1 MVSRRLSAGTWR
13 IRNGGWEDEI
23 VRNLRRQRH
32 LDGRRQTIRLQTGS
46 ADCSIYFNYGR
57 GMAVGDF
64 SASFEMTEGRGLG
77 GPLTANG
84 CWLLAIGFQLSASG
98 FRLSVCLR
106 QSPPSPLRGP
116 LPPDKQWG
124 AREYI
129 GARHPVSFGVG
140 RSNGVRAL
148 ANAKCAFSFEA
159 AKGLPLF
166 ERKKTQSSPA
176 GGYIPCPQ
184 KKTAAA
190 VFFHISI
197 PGPVPPGSGR
207 CPGYRSGWRR
217 L

>member
-1 MVSRRLSAGTWR
+1 MLMASRKPSAGTWR

-64 SASFEMTEGRGLG
+64 SASLEMTGRGKVSVVRCR
-77 GPLTANG
+77 LTA
-84 CWLLAIGFQLSASG
+84 AG
-98 FRLSVCLR
+98 FRR
-106 QSPPSPLRGP
+106 AFGNPPSPLRGP

-148 ANAKCAFSFEA
+148 ANAKCAFPFEA
-159 AKGLPLF
+159 AKGLLPF
-166 ERKKTQSSPA
+166 ERKQIQSSPA
-176 GGYIPCPQ
+176 GGYVPCPQ
-184 KKTAAA
+184 KKTAGA

-197 PGPVPPGSGR
+197 PGPVLPGSGR
-207 CPGYRSGWRR
+207 CPGYRSGWMR

>member
-1 MVSRRLSAGTWR
+1 M
-13 IRNGGWEDEI
+13 
-23 VRNLRRQRH
+23 RRQRH
-32 LDGRRQTIRLQTGS
+32 LDGRRQTIRLQTDS
-46 ADCSIYFNYGR
+46 ADCSTYFNYGR

-64 SASFEMTEGRGLG
+64 SAPLRFARNDGEGGGLG
-77 GPLTANG
+77 SPLSAIGYRLPAAG
-84 CWLLAIGFQLSASG
+84 CWLSAFSFWLSAIGVPSAI
-98 FRLSVCLR
+98 
-106 QSPPSPLRGP
+106 PPSPLRGP

-148 ANAKCAFSFEA
+148 ANAKCAFPFEA
-159 AKGLPLF
+159 AKELPPF
-166 ERKKTQSSPA
+166 ERKQTQSSPA
-176 GGYIPCPQ
+176 GGYVPCPQ
-184 KKTAAA
+184 KKTAGA

>member
-1 MVSRRLSAGTWR
+1 MASRRLSAGTWR

-32 LDGRRQTIRLQTGS
+32 LDGRRQTIRLQTDS
-46 ADCSIYFNYGR
+46 ADCSIYFDYGR

-64 SASFEMTEGRGLG
+64 SAPLRFARNDGEGGDLG
-77 GPLTANG
+77 GPLS
-84 CWLLAIGFQLSASG
+84 AIGFRLLASG
-98 FRLSVCLR
+98 YRCAFGN
-106 QSPPSPLRGP
+106 PPSPLRGP

-148 ANAKCAFSFEA
+148 ANAKRAFSFEA
-159 AKGLPLF
+159 VKGLPLF

-176 GGYIPCPQ
+176 GGYVPCPQ

>member
-1 MVSRRLSAGTWR
+1 MG
-13 IRNGGWEDEI
+13 
-23 VRNLRRQRH
+23 RQRH
-32 LDGRRQTIRLQTGS
+32 LDGRRQTIRLQNDS
-46 ADCSIYFNYGR
+46 ADWSIYFNYGR

-64 SASFEMTEGRGLG
+64 SAPLRFARNDGEGGGLG
-77 GPLTANG
+77 CRLSAIGYRLTASG
-84 CWLLAIGFQLSASG
+84 VPSAIPPRHCVALS
-98 FRLSVCLR
+98 
-106 QSPPSPLRGP
+106 
-116 LPPDKQWG
+116 PPDKQWG

-148 ANAKCAFSFEA
+148 ANAKCAFPFEA
-159 AKGLPLF
+159 AKGLPPF
-166 ERKKTQSSPA
+166 EQKQTQSSPA
-176 GGYIPCPQ
+176 GGYVPCPQ
-184 KKTAAA
+184 KKTAEA

>member
-1 MVSRRLSAGTWR
+1 MDGMELRNEGRSRLSAIGY
-13 IRNGGWEDEI
+13 
-23 VRNLRRQRH
+23 
-32 LDGRRQTIRLQTGS
+32 RLP
-46 ADCSIYFNYGR
+46 A
-57 GMAVGDF
+57 A
-64 SASFEMTEGRGLG
+64 
-77 GPLTANG
+77 G
-84 CWLLAIGFQLSASG
+84 CWLSAFSFWLSAIGVPSAIPPRHCVALS
-98 FRLSVCLR
+98 
-106 QSPPSPLRGP
+106 
-116 LPPDKQWG
+116 PPDKQWG

-148 ANAKCAFSFEA
+148 VNSKRAFPFEVD
-159 AKGLPLF
+159 KGLSPF
-166 ERKKTQSSPA
+166 ERKQTQSSPA

-207 CPGYRSGWRR
+207 CPVYRSGWRR

>member
-1 MVSRRLSAGTWR
+1 MTAQIAAYTSITAGAWRWEISR
-13 IRNGGWEDEI
+13 
-23 VRNLRRQRH
+23 LR
-32 LDGRRQTIRLQTGS
+32 
-46 ADCSIYFNYGR
+46 F
-57 GMAVGDF
+57 
-64 SASFEMTEGRGLG
+64 ASLEMTGREEIS
-77 GPLTANG
+77 AVRYR
-84 CWLLAIGFQLSASG
+84 FSASG

-106 QSPPSPLRGP
+106 QFPPSPLRGP

-148 ANAKCAFSFEA
+148 ANAKCAFPFEA
-159 AKGLPLF
+159 AKGLPSF
-166 ERKKTQSSPA
+166 ERKQTQSSPA
-176 GGYIPCPQ
+176 GGYVPCHAKRPPRRS
-184 KKTAAA
+184 
-190 VFFHISI
+190 FFHISI

>member
-1 MVSRRLSAGTWR
+1 M
-13 IRNGGWEDEI
+13 
-23 VRNLRRQRH
+23 RRQRH

-46 ADCSIYFNYGR
+46 AECSIYFNYGR

-64 SASFEMTEGRGLG
+64 SAPLRFARNDGEGGGLG
-77 GPLTANG
+77 GPLS
-84 CWLLAIGFQLSASG
+84 AIGFRLLAAGYRLSASG

-129 GARHPVSFGVG
+129 GARYIAPFGG
-140 RSNGVRAL
+140 SSNGVRAL
-148 ANAKCAFSFEA
+148 ANSKRAFPFEV
-159 AKGLPLF
+159 AKGLSPF
-166 ERKKTQSSPA
+166 ERKQTQSSPA
-176 GGYIPCPQ
+176 GGYVLCPQ
-184 KKTAAA
+184 NKTAAA

>member
-1 MVSRRLSAGTWR
+1 MLMASRRLSAGTWI

-23 VRNLRRQRH
+23 VRNLGRQRH
-32 LDGRRQTIRLQTGS
+32 LDGRRQTIRLQNDS

-64 SASFEMTEGRGLG
+64 SAPLRFARNDGEGRAS
-77 GPLTANG
+77 LTADD
-84 CWLLAIGFQLSASG
+84 CWLPA
-98 FRLSVCLR
+98 CLR
-106 QSPPSPLRGP
+106 QSPSPLRGP

-148 ANAKCAFSFEA
+148 AKKRAFPFEVN
-159 AKGLPLF
+159 KGLSPF
-166 ERKKTQSSPA
+166 ERKQTQSLPA
-176 GGYIPCPQ
+176 GGYVLCPQ

-207 CPGYRSGWRR
+207 CPGYRSGWMR

>member
-1 MVSRRLSAGTWR
+1 
-13 IRNGGWEDEI
+13 
-23 VRNLRRQRH
+23 
-32 LDGRRQTIRLQTGS
+32 
-46 ADCSIYFNYGR
+46 
-57 GMAVGDF
+57 MAVGDF
-64 SASFEMTEGRGLG
+64 SAPLRFARNDGEGGGLG
-77 GPLTANG
+77 G
-84 CWLLAIGFQLSASG
+84 LLSAIGFRLLAAGYRLSASG
-98 FRLSVCLR
+98 FRLSACLR
-106 QSPPSPLRGP
+106 QSPLATAWPPRHCVAPSPLRGP

-140 RSNGVRAL
+140 RSNGVRTL
-148 ANAKCAFSFEA
+148 AKKRAFPFEV
-159 AKGLPLF
+159 AKGLPPF
-166 ERKKTQSSPA
+166 ERKQTQSSPA

-184 KKTAAA
+184 KKTAGA

>member
-1 MVSRRLSAGTWR
+1 MSRRSA
-13 IRNGGWEDEI
+13 I
-23 VRNLRRQRH
+23 
-32 LDGRRQTIRLQTGS
+32 
-46 ADCSIYFNYGR
+46 
-57 GMAVGDF
+57 
-64 SASFEMTEGRGLG
+64 
-77 GPLTANG
+77 
-84 CWLLAIGFQLSASG
+84 CW
-98 FRLSVCLR
+98 RLSVFCLR
-106 QSPPSPLRGP
+106 LTEWKLRAVGWRRAFGNPPSPLRGP

-148 ANAKCAFSFEA
+148 AKKRAFPFEA
-159 AKGLPLF
+159 AKGLPPF
-166 ERKKTQSSPA
+166 ERKQTQFTPA
-176 GGYIPCPQ
+176 GGYVPCPQ
-184 KKTAAA
+184 KKTAGA

>member
-1 MVSRRLSAGTWR
+1 MGLRRLSAGTWR

-23 VRNLRRQRH
+23 VRNLGRQRH
-32 LDGRRQTIRLQTGS
+32 LDGRRQTIRLQNDS

-64 SASFEMTEGRGLG
+64 SAPLRFARNDGEEVSAVRYR
-77 GPLTANG
+77 LTAD
-84 CWLLAIGFQLSASG
+84 G
-98 FRLSVCLR
+98 FRR
-106 QSPPSPLRGP
+106 AFGNPPSPLRGP

-148 ANAKCAFSFEA
+148 ANAKRAFPFEA
-159 AKGLPLF
+159 AKGLPPF
-166 ERKKTQSSPA
+166 ERKQTQSSPA

-207 CPGYRSGWRR
+207 CPGYRSGWMR

>member
-1 MVSRRLSAGTWR
+1 MG
-13 IRNGGWEDEI
+13 
-23 VRNLRRQRH
+23 RQRH
-32 LDGRRQTIRLQTGS
+32 LDGRRQTIRLQNDS

-64 SASFEMTEGRGLG
+64 SAPLRFARNDGEGGGLG
-77 GPLTANG
+77 GLLSAIGYRLSAAG
-84 CWLLAIGFQLSASG
+84 CWLSAFSFWLSAIGVPSAI
-98 FRLSVCLR
+98 
-106 QSPPSPLRGP
+106 PPSPLRGP

-140 RSNGVRAL
+140 RSNGVRAF
-148 ANAKCAFSFEA
+148 ANSKREFPFEVT
-159 AKGLPLF
+159 KGLPPF
-166 ERKKTQSSPA
+166 ERKPTQSSPA
-176 GGYIPCPQ
+176 GGYVPCTQ

-197 PGPVPPGSGR
+197 PGPVPLGSGR

>member
-1 MVSRRLSAGTWR
+1 
-13 IRNGGWEDEI
+13 
-23 VRNLRRQRH
+23 
-32 LDGRRQTIRLQTGS
+32 
-46 ADCSIYFNYGR
+46 
-57 GMAVGDF
+57 MAVGDF
-64 SASFEMTEGRGLG
+64 SAPLRFARNDGEGEVSAVRYL
-77 GPLTANG
+77 
-84 CWLLAIGFQLSASG
+84 LSADG
-98 FRLSVCLR
+98 FRRAFGNL
-106 QSPPSPLRGP
+106 PSPLRGP

-140 RSNGVRAL
+140 RSNGVRTL
-148 ANAKCAFSFEA
+148 AKKRAFPFEVN
-159 AKGLPLF
+159 KGLSPF
-166 ERKKTQSSPA
+166 ERKQTQSLPA
-176 GGYIPCPQ
+176 GGYVLCPQ